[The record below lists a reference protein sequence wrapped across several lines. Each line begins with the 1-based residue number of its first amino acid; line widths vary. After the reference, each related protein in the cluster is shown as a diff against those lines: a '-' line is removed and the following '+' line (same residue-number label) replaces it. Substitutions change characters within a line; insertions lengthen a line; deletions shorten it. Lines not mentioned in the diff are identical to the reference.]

1 MKNENGLTF
10 LGTAIL
16 MVIIAIIVFGIVYF
30 TRMQVD
36 KEKEEDIKTNML
48 LVQVKVKTIS
58 GNYILE
64 EDEDIL
70 IGTKLSEIE
79 EEQPI
84 KEFLEKEL
92 FDPDEKDKKYYVLN
106 QQNLNDMDLSNV
118 ILEENSYYIV
128 EYTTSEV
135 YYTKGYLDENGEVHY
150 KVNEQT
156 EEAEQEESA
165 EE

>member
-48 LVQVKVKTIS
+48 LVQAKVKTIS

-156 EEAEQEESA
+156 EETE
-165 EE
+165 